1 MKKYLGRSV
10 EYLTGSLFVAMIII
24 TFLQVIFRYV
34 FNNSLTWSEELA
46 RYLFVWATL
55 LGAALAI
62 KHQSHMAMESLVAI
76 FSLKVRK
83 IVLVFSSI
91 LLITFSILITF
102 SGYKLMLLAVKQKTT
117 ALEIPMPIIYVMFIV
132 SGLLMIYYIIQVM
145 FVKLKES
152 SNNSEEVPSK

>member
-62 KHQSHMAMESLVAI
+62 KHQSHMAMDSLVAI